1 METCKKLTLKKNQL
15 VQLSCIYGLIDNL
28 YDPGDSFQL
37 QEVHEHDLYHA

>member
-1 METCKKLTLKKNQL
+1 METYKKLTLKKSQL
-15 VQLSCIYGLIDNL
+15 IQLSCIYVLIDNQ